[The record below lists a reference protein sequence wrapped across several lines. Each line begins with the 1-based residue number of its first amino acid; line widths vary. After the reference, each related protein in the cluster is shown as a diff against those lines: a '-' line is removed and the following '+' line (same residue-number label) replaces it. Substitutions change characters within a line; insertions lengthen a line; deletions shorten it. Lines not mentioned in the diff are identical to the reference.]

1 LGSRLGDDIA
11 YTQKLSRHR
20 NLMAILD
27 TKPMID
33 NAFVANNSTLVG
45 DVQVGSWSSIWYN
58 AVLRAEWNPIR
69 IGSYTSIGDS
79 TVLSSF
85 STPPMGVSASITIGN
100 HVIIQHNCTILSCI
114 IDDEVFI
121 GAGST
126 IGEGCK
132 IEKGAIVA
140 PNSFVPPGRLIPGGQ
155 LWSGNPV
162 KFVKELSDKEMYST
176 YMQSYNMWNT
186 AQSHNNDFN
195 LKKDD
200 EFDLDASS
208 TVESYLSENYIKW
221 RARYYDP

>member
-1 LGSRLGDDIA
+1 MGDDIA

-20 NLMAILD
+20 NIMAIYEA
-27 TKPMID
+27 KPSID
-33 NAFVANNSTLVG
+33 NAFIATNSTIVG
-45 DVQVGSWSSIWYN
+45 DVQIGSWSSVWYN
-58 AVLRAEWNPIR
+58 ATLRAEFNPIR

-79 TVLSSF
+79 TVISSY

-100 HVIIQHNCTILSCI
+100 HVIIQHNCTIYSCI

-121 GAGST
+121 GAGSV

-132 IEKGAIVA
+132 IEKGAIIA

-162 KFVKELSDKEMYST
+162 RFVKELSDKEMYST
-176 YMQSYNMWNT
+176 YVQSYSMWNQ
-186 AQSHNNDFN
+186 AQTHLGDFGM
-195 LKKDD
+195 KKDD
-200 EFDLDASS
+200 EFEIEPNS
-208 TVESYLSENYIKW
+208 TVESYLTENYMKW